1 MSVFETLVLLINFS
15 LLVIAILKFNEK
27 K

>member
-15 LLVIAILKFNEK
+15 LLIIAILKFNEK